1 MGGGLGERRIG
12 WNGRRVAFHILVV
25 FIFTK
30 HDRRTRLHGLG
41 SAHLRIMEATA
52 DSTRMPAFRI
62 CRRRAD
68 SAAGRWVGSR
78 AVHSDSSLRR
88 HDSRACRVCWSLA
101 SAKGA
106 WYNISK
112 GLKCEFQE
120 TPQNRFASPPDRK
133 STRLN
138 SSHGYISYAVFCLK
152 NKNHIWEMVPWV
164 VYQRIQLPDPKLRR
178 LT

>member
-1 MGGGLGERRIG
+1 MGGRPGERRIG

-41 SAHLRIMEATA
+41 SAHLRKMEATA

-62 CRRRAD
+62 
-68 SAAGRWVGSR
+68 
-78 AVHSDSSLRR
+78 
-88 HDSRACRVCWSLA
+88 CWSLA

-120 TPQNRFASPPDRK
+120 TPQNRFASPPRRCD
-133 STRLN
+133 SCTHDCGTR
-138 SSHGYISYAVFCLK
+138 
-152 NKNHIWEMVPWV
+152 
-164 VYQRIQLPDPKLRR
+164 
-178 LT
+178 